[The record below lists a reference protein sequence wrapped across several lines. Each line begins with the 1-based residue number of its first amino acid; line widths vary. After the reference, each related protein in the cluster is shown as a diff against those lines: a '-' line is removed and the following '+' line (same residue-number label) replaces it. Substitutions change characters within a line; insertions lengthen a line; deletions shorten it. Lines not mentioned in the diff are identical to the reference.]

1 MQFKLNKH
9 PLMVGFCR
17 NVTYENEGM
26 WRCSARNKIKGNE
39 RVTHSEPLRLE
50 VSGRPLPLVASNQP
64 LIHAALGK
72 EAELAV
78 NYCADPPPLR
88 LTWEWANMSLAEGGF
103 QGRFTSLKSEPD
115 RRRDCYRSR
124 LVIRG
129 IQRSDEA
136 TYSLVID
143 NGSGILR
150 SSVKLAVKDPVSM
163 VTVLALSI
171 SVLVIIVIC
180 CICTAAMRRRHVC
193 CFRRKEHFHQ
203 HDIRWELICLNRS
216 SRQSPDCCCQD

>member
-1 MQFKLNKH
+1 M
-9 PLMVGFCR
+9 
-17 NVTYENEGM
+17 TYESEGM
-26 WRCSARNKIKGNE
+26 WRCTARNTIKGNE

-64 LIHAALGK
+64 ELHVALGK
-72 EAELAV
+72 DAELAV
-78 NYCADPPPLR
+78 NYCSAPPPLK
-88 LTWEWANMSLAEGGF
+88 LTWEWANTSLAEGDF
-103 QGRFTSLKSEPD
+103 QGRFTSLKSEPGK
-115 RRRDCYRSR
+115 RKDCYKSR

-129 IQRSDEA
+129 ILRTDET

-150 SSVKLAVKDPVSM
+150 SGVRLAVKDPVSM

-171 SVLVIIVIC
+171 SVLVIIVFC

-193 CFRRKEHFHQ
+193 CFRRKEHFQQ
-203 HDIRWELICLNRS
+203 HDIRLV
-216 SRQSPDCCCQD
+216 